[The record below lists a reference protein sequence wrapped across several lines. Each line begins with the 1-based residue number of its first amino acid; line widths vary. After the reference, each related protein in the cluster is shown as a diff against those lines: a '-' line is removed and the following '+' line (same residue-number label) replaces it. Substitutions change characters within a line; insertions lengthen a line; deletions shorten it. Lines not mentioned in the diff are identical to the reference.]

1 MSPEGPQKWPRAKM
15 NALFHAYLHA
25 TVMGSQY
32 GFAAIRG
39 KQVKGSSEAYS
50 PFSHLMEQKN

>member
-15 NALFHAYLHA
+15 NDPFHAYLHA

>member
-32 GFAAIRG
+32 GFAAMRG
-39 KQVKGSSEAYS
+39 KQVKSSSEAYS
-50 PFSHLMEQKN
+50 PFLFLQVTKK